1 MSLFVLS
8 QILIGFAICSD
19 IVSFQFKKREYIVCC
34 LLVSCI
40 LISLHFMC
48 LGHWTAACLGL
59 VAAARFITSLF
70 STSKIVLGFFIG
82 VTVIVSA
89 LTYDGLLSV
98 IGCIG
103 AIFGTIAS
111 FSKEDK
117 QLRQLMSICTC
128 VWIIHNYF
136 AGSPGAVIMEI
147 FFLSSNLIGYYRY
160 YIRPK
165 KQILEL

>member
-1 MSLFVLS
+1 
-8 QILIGFAICSD
+8 
-19 IVSFQFKKREYIVCC
+19 
-34 LLVSCI
+34 
-40 LISLHFMC
+40 
-48 LGHWTAACLGL
+48 CLGL